1 MIYGYA
7 RVSTKGQDMYGNGL
21 QEQTAKL
28 LEAGCEEI
36 YSDRFTGTTINRPQ
50 FSKLL
55 SILKE
60 GDTLVVT
67 KLDRFART
75 ATDGANTVRE
85 LVDRGVV
92 VNVLNMGKA
101 DNSPVGKMVL
111 TILFS
116 FSEFERDLIVERTT
130 SGKEVAKAKDPNW
143 REGRKPLEIP
153 DFEKILQKRK
163 KGLMTVE
170 ECYTTLGISRRTWY
184 NKVAEYERGAQ
195 KCSI

>member
-36 YSDRFTGTTINRPQ
+36 YSDRFTGTTINRPK

-143 REGRKPLEIP
+143 REGRKEIP
-153 DFEKILQKRK
+153 TPDFPIFLKKQKE
-163 KGLMTVE
+163 GLLTVK
-170 ECYTTLGISRRTWY
+170 ECCIALGISTRTWY
-184 NKVAEYERGAQ
+184 NRVSEYERGELQ
-195 KCSI
+195 S

>member
-7 RVSTKGQDMYGNGL
+7 RVSTKGQDRYGNGL

-36 YSDRFTGTTINRPQ
+36 YSDSFTGTTIQRPE

-60 GDTLVVT
+60 GDTMVVT
-67 KLDRFART
+67 KLDRFARN
-75 ATDGANTVRE
+75 AADGAKTVQE

-92 VNVLNMGKA
+92 VHVLNMGRA
-101 DNSPVGKMVL
+101 DNSPMGKLMT
-111 TILFS
+111 TILLA
-116 FSEFERDLIVERTT
+116 FSEFERDMIVERTS

-143 REGRKPLEIP
+143 REGRKEIP
-153 DFEKILQKRK
+153 TPDFQKFLK
-163 KGLMTVE
+163 KQKEGLLTVK
-170 ECYTTLGISRRTWY
+170 ECCSALGISTRTWY
-184 NKVAEYERGAQ
+184 NRVSEYERGELQ
-195 KCSI
+195 S

>member
-7 RVSTKGQDMYGNGL
+7 RVSTKGQDRYGNGL

-36 YSDRFTGTTINRPQ
+36 YSDSFTGTTIQRPE

-55 SILKE
+55 SLLKE

-67 KLDRFART
+67 KLDRFARN
-75 ATDGANTVRE
+75 AADGAKTVQE

-92 VNVLNMGKA
+92 VHVLNMGRA
-101 DNSPVGKMVL
+101 DNSPMGKLMT
-111 TILFS
+111 TILLA
-116 FSEFERDLIVERTT
+116 FSEFERDMIVERTT

-143 REGRKPLEIP
+143 REGRKPLEVP

-170 ECYTTLGISRRTWY
+170 ECYTALGISRRTWY
-184 NKVAEYERGAQ
+184 NKVSEYERSMQA
-195 KCSI
+195 

>member
-7 RVSTKGQDMYGNGL
+7 RVSTKGQDRYGNGL

-36 YSDRFTGTTINRPQ
+36 YSDSFTGTTIQRPE

-55 SILKE
+55 SILTE

-67 KLDRFART
+67 KLDRFARN
-75 ATDGANTVRE
+75 AADGAKTVQE

-92 VNVLNMGKA
+92 VHVLNMGRA
-101 DNSPVGKMVL
+101 DNSPMGKLMT
-111 TILFS
+111 TILLA
-116 FSEFERDLIVERTT
+116 FSEFERDMIVERTS

-143 REGRKPLEIP
+143 CEGRKEIP
-153 DFEKILQKRK
+153 TPDFPKFLKKQKE
-163 KGLMTVE
+163 GLLTVK
-170 ECYTTLGISRRTWY
+170 ECCSALGISARTWY
-184 NKVAEYERGAQ
+184 NRVSEYKRGELQ
-195 KCSI
+195 S

>member
-7 RVSTKGQDMYGNGL
+7 RVSTKGQDKYGNGL

-28 LEAGCEEI
+28 LSAGCEKI
-36 YSDRFTGTTINRPQ
+36 YSDSFTGTTINRPK

-55 SILKE
+55 SLLKE
-60 GDTLVVT
+60 GDELVVT

-75 ATDGANTVRE
+75 AADGAKTVKE

-101 DNSPVGKMVL
+101 DNSPIGKLIMNV
-111 TILFS
+111 LFS
-116 FSEFERDLIVERTT
+116 FAEFERDLIVERTT

-143 REGRKPLEIP
+143 REGRKEIP
-153 DFEKILQKRK
+153 TPDFPKFLKKQKE
-163 KGLMTVE
+163 GLLTVK
-170 ECYTTLGISRRTWY
+170 ECCSALGISVRTWY
-184 NKVAEYERGAQ
+184 NRVSEYERGELQ
-195 KCSI
+195 P